1 MPRTDTI
8 RGSTLCDSSRL
19 PAVVA
24 QSRLVFIGCPEDG
37 FADAGRS
44 FPLVGLRRVEFRRAE
59 GGVFTAHVEDG
70 VLRLG
75 IPHPWVSSHHADLE
89 LDGTVELV
97 DLESRNGTLVE
108 GDMIERAVLASGDVF
123 EVGRCFFA
131 LRETRAPLHE
141 PLPAGAAAL
150 QTVVHPDYAASMHA
164 LARLAPTRVP
174 ILLIGDTG
182 TGKSAL
188 ARALH
193 RATGRGGPF
202 VGLNMM
208 ARSVE
213 RHLLGEANALL
224 AQARGGTLFLDDV
237 GTLSMDEQGTL
248 LSALLGF
255 LQPDSDALVLP
266 HDGVRII
273 AAASGDLH
281 RRAAEATFRPDLYAR
296 LAGYECRIPPLRE
309 RPEDLGLL
317 VRGIFEGA
325 GAAEQRVKVDVFRT
339 MLGQDWPFNVRE
351 LNNCLSAALALCEDG
366 APITAAIWREVQ
378 WPNAGVPAAPRL
390 ASVRET
396 IIRELA
402 AHRGDKAAAAKSLG
416 CDLGDIERWLSRF
429 DIVPE
434 QFAS

>member
-1 MPRTDTI
+1 
-8 RGSTLCDSSRL
+8 
-19 PAVVA
+19 
-24 QSRLVFIGCPEDG
+24 VFIGCPENG
-37 FADAGRS
+37 FANAGRS
-44 FPLVGLRRVEFRRAE
+44 FPLVGLRRVEFRRADR
-59 GGVFTAHVEDG
+59 GVFTAEVEDG

-75 IPHPWVSSHHADLE
+75 LPHPWVSSHHADLE
-89 LDGTVELV
+89 LDGTIELV

-131 LRETRAPLHE
+131 LRESRAPHHE
-141 PLPAGAAAL
+141 PSSGLHA
-150 QTVVHPDYAASMHA
+150 VVHPDYAASMHA
-164 LARLAPTRVP
+164 LGRLAPTRVP

-202 VGLNMM
+202 VALNMM

-213 RHLLGEANALL
+213 RHLLGEANGLL

-237 GTLSMDEQGTL
+237 GTLSLDEQAKL

-255 LQPDSDALVLP
+255 LQADSDALVLP
-266 HDGVRII
+266 ADGVRII
-273 AAASGDLH
+273 AAASSDLH

-317 VRGIFEGA
+317 VRSVFEGA
-325 GAAEQRVKVDVFRT
+325 GAAEQRIKVDVFRT
-339 MLGQDWPFNVRE
+339 MLAQDWPFNVRE

-416 CDLGDIERWLSRF
+416 CDLVDIERWLSRF

>member
-19 PAVVA
+19 PAAPA
-24 QSRLVFIGCPEDG
+24 QSRLVFIGCPADG
-37 FADAGRS
+37 FTNAGRS
-44 FPLVGLRRVEFRRAE
+44 FPLVGLRRVEFRRSSL
-59 GGVFTAHVEDG
+59 GNFTATTEDG

-75 IPHPWVSSHHADLE
+75 LPHPWVSSHHADLE
-89 LDGTVELV
+89 LEGTAELV
-97 DLESRNGTLVE
+97 DLDSRNGTLVE

-131 LRETRAPLHE
+131 LRETKAPVHE
-141 PLPAGAAAL
+141 AAAGPHP
-150 QTVVHPDYAASMHA
+150 VAHPDFAASMHA
-164 LARLAPTRVP
+164 LGRLAPTRVP

-188 ARALH
+188 ARQLH
-193 RATGRGGPF
+193 RSTGRGGPF
-202 VGLNMM
+202 VAVNMM

-213 RHLLGEANALL
+213 RHLLGEGSALL
-224 AQARGGTLFLDDV
+224 SQARGGTLFLDDV
-237 GTLSMDEQGTL
+237 GALSMDEQGRL

-255 LQPDSDALVLP
+255 LQSDSDALVLP
-266 HDGVRII
+266 PDGVRVIS
-273 AAASGDLH
+273 AASSNLH

-296 LAGYECRIPPLRE
+296 LAGYECRIPPLRD

-317 VRGIFEGA
+317 VQSIFDAA
-325 GAAEQRVKVDVFRT
+325 GASEQRIKVDVFRT
-339 MLGQDWPFNVRE
+339 MLGQEWPFNVRE
-351 LNNCLSAALALCEDG
+351 LNNCLSAASALCEDG

-416 CDLGDIERWLSRF
+416 CDLEDIERWLSRF
-429 DIVPE
+429 DLVPE
-434 QFAS
+434 HFAS

>member
-8 RGSTLCDSSRL
+8 RGSTLCDSSRIAAA
-19 PAVVA
+19 PE
-24 QSRLVFIGCPEDG
+24 QSRLVFVGSPEDG
-37 FADAGRS
+37 FRNAGRC
-44 FPLVGLRRVEFRRAE
+44 FPLAGLRRVEFRRAA
-59 GGVFTAHVEDG
+59 GGVLSSSIDDG
-70 VLRLG
+70 VLRIG
-75 IPHPWVSSHHADLE
+75 MPHPWVSSHHADLE
-89 LDGTVELV
+89 LDGKAELV
-97 DLESRNGTLVE
+97 DLESRNGTLLE
-108 GDMIERAVLASGDVF
+108 GDMIERAVLHSGDIF

-131 LRETRAPLHE
+131 LRQTQAPVHASTSE
-141 PLPAGAAAL
+141 L
-150 QTVVHPDYAASMHA
+150 QQVAHPDYAARMHA
-164 LARLAPTRVP
+164 LERLAPTRVP
-174 ILLIGDTG
+174 LLLIGDTG

-188 ARALH
+188 AQALH

-202 VGLNMM
+202 VALNMM

-213 RHLLGEANALL
+213 PSLLGEGDALL
-224 AQARGGTLFLDDV
+224 GRARGGTLFLDDV
-237 GTLSMDEQGTL
+237 GALSTEEQGRL

-255 LQPDSDALVLP
+255 MLPDSDALHLP
-266 HDGVRII
+266 EDGVRVI
-273 AAASGDLH
+273 AAASSNLH

-317 VRGIFEGA
+317 VRRIFEAA
-325 GAAEQRVKVDVFRT
+325 GVPQQRIKVDVFRT
-339 MLGQDWPFNVRE
+339 MLAQEWPFNVRE
-351 LNNCLSAALALCEDG
+351 LNNCVSAALALCEDA

-402 AHRGDKAAAAKSLG
+402 AHRGDKNAAAKSLG
-416 CDLGDIERWLSRF
+416 CAMVDIDRWLSRF
-429 DIVPE
+429 DLVPE

>member
-1 MPRTDTI
+1 M
-8 RGSTLCDSSRL
+8 
-19 PAVVA
+19 
-24 QSRLVFIGCPEDG
+24 
-37 FADAGRS
+37 
-44 FPLVGLRRVEFRRAE
+44 
-59 GGVFTAHVEDG
+59 
-70 VLRLG
+70 
-75 IPHPWVSSHHADLE
+75 PHPWVSSHHADLE
-89 LDGTVELV
+89 LEGSAELV
-97 DLESRNGTLVE
+97 DLHSRNGTLLE
-108 GDMIERAVLASGDVF
+108 GDMIERAILHSGDIF

-131 LRETRAPLHE
+131 LRQTKAPLYE
-141 PLPAGAAAL
+141 PTVAL
-150 QTVVHPDYAASMHA
+150 DPVAHPDFAASMHA
-164 LARLAPTRVP
+164 LERLAPTRVP
-174 ILLIGDTG
+174 LLLIGDTG

-202 VGLNMM
+202 VALNMM

-213 RHLLGEANALL
+213 PELLGEGNALL
-224 AQARGGTLFLDDV
+224 GQARGGTLFLDDV
-237 GTLSMDEQGTL
+237 GALSNEEQGRL

-255 LQPDSDALVLP
+255 MLPDSDGLHLP
-266 HDGVRII
+266 DDGVRVI
-273 AAASGDLH
+273 AAASSNLH

-317 VRGIFEGA
+317 VRGIFEAA
-325 GAAEQRVKVDVFRT
+325 GVPLQRVKVDVFRT
-339 MLGQDWPFNVRE
+339 MLSQEWPFNVRE
-351 LNNCLSAALALCEDG
+351 LNNCVSAALALCEAS

-378 WPNAGVPAAPRL
+378 WPNAGLPAAPRL

-416 CDLGDIERWLSRF
+416 CAMVDIDRWLSRF
-429 DIVPE
+429 DLVPE

>member
-19 PAVVA
+19 AAEPE
-24 QSRLVFIGCPEDG
+24 QSRLVFVGSPEDG
-37 FADAGRS
+37 FQHAGRC
-44 FPLVGLRRVEFRRAE
+44 FPLAGLRRVEFRRAE
-59 GGVFTAHVEDG
+59 RGPLTGNIEGD
-70 VLRLG
+70 VLRIG
-75 IPHPWVSSHHADLE
+75 MPHPWVSSHHADLE
-89 LDGTVELV
+89 LDGNAELV
-97 DLESRNGTLVE
+97 DLDSRNGTQLE
-108 GDMIERAVLASGDVF
+108 GDMIERAVLRSGDIF

-131 LRETRAPLHE
+131 LRQTKAPMHE
-141 PLPAGAAAL
+141 PTSALPPVA
-150 QTVVHPDYAASMHA
+150 HPDYAASTHA
-164 LARLAPTRVP
+164 LERLAPTRVP
-174 ILLIGDTG
+174 LLLIGDTG

-202 VGLNMM
+202 VALNMM

-213 RHLLGEANALL
+213 QNLLGEGDSLL
-224 AQARGGTLFLDDV
+224 GQARGGTLFLDDV
-237 GTLSMDEQGTL
+237 GALSTEEQGRL

-255 LQPDSDALVLP
+255 MIPDSDALNLP
-266 HDGVRII
+266 DDGVRVI
-273 AAASGDLH
+273 AAASSNLH
-281 RRAAEATFRPDLYAR
+281 LRAAEATFRPDLYAR

-317 VRGIFEGA
+317 VRGIFEAA
-325 GAAEQRVKVDVFRT
+325 GVPAQRIKVDVFRT
-339 MLGQDWPFNVRE
+339 MLAQDWPFNVRE
-351 LNNCLSAALALCEDG
+351 LNNCVSAALALCEDS

-416 CDLGDIERWLSRF
+416 CAMVDIDRWLSRF
-429 DIVPE
+429 DLVPE

>member
-19 PAVVA
+19 AAAPE
-24 QSRLVFIGCPEDG
+24 QSRLVFVGSPEDG
-37 FADAGRS
+37 FAHAGQS
-44 FPLVGLRRVEFRRAE
+44 FPLAGLRRVEFRRAE
-59 GGVFTAHVEDG
+59 RGPLTSSIEGG
-70 VLRLG
+70 VLR
-75 IPHPWVSSHHADLE
+75 ICMPHPWVSSHHADLE
-89 LDGTVELV
+89 LDGNAELV
-97 DLESRNGTLVE
+97 DLESRNGTLLE
-108 GDMIERAVLASGDVF
+108 GDMIERAVLHSGDIF

-131 LRETRAPLHE
+131 LRQTKAPAHE
-141 PLPAGAAAL
+141 PTTELHPVA
-150 QTVVHPDYAASMHA
+150 HPDYAASMHA
-164 LARLAPTRVP
+164 LERLAPTRVP
-174 ILLIGDTG
+174 LLLIGDTG

-202 VGLNMM
+202 VALNMM

-213 RHLLGEANALL
+213 PSLLGEGNALL

-237 GTLSMDEQGTL
+237 GALSTEEQGRL

-255 LQPDSDALVLP
+255 MLPDSDALNLP
-266 HDGVRII
+266 DDGVRVI
-273 AAASGDLH
+273 AAASSNLH

-317 VRGIFEGA
+317 VRGIFEAA
-325 GAAEQRVKVDVFRT
+325 GVPGQRVKVDVFRT
-339 MLGQDWPFNVRE
+339 MLAQEWPFNVRE
-351 LNNCLSAALALCEDG
+351 LNNCVSAALALCEES

-416 CDLGDIERWLSRF
+416 CAMVDIDRWLSRF
-429 DIVPE
+429 DLVPE

>member
-19 PAVVA
+19 VA
-24 QSRLVFIGCPEDG
+24 APQQSRLVFVGSPEDG
-37 FADAGRS
+37 FKHAGRC
-44 FPLVGLRRVEFRRAE
+44 FPLAGLRRVEFRRAK
-59 GGVFTAHVEDG
+59 GDSLTSSVEDD
-70 VLRLG
+70 VLRIG
-75 IPHPWVSSHHADLE
+75 MPHPWVSSHHADLD
-89 LDGTVELV
+89 LDGKAELV
-97 DLESRNGTLVE
+97 DLESRNGTLLE
-108 GDMIERAVLASGDVF
+108 GDMIERAVLYSGDIF

-131 LRETRAPLHE
+131 LRETKAPIHDSTSVLY
-141 PLPAGAAAL
+141 PVA
-150 QTVVHPDYAASMHA
+150 HPDYAASRHA
-164 LARLAPTRVP
+164 LERLAPTRVP
-174 ILLIGDTG
+174 LLLIGDTG

-202 VGLNMM
+202 VALNMM

-213 RHLLGEANALL
+213 PSLLGEGDALL
-224 AQARGGTLFLDDV
+224 GQARGGTLFLDDV
-237 GTLSMDEQGTL
+237 GALSTEEQGRL

-255 LQPDSDALVLP
+255 MLPDSDALNLSD
-266 HDGVRII
+266 DGVRVI
-273 AAASGDLH
+273 AAASSNLH

-296 LAGYECRIPPLRE
+296 LAGFECRIPPLRE

-317 VRGIFEGA
+317 VRGIFEAA
-325 GAAEQRVKVDVFRT
+325 GVPQQRVKVDVFRT
-339 MLGQDWPFNVRE
+339 ILAQEWPFNVRE
-351 LNNCLSAALALCEDG
+351 LNNCLSAALALCEES

-378 WPNAGVPAAPRL
+378 WPNVGVPAAPRL

-402 AHRGDKAAAAKSLG
+402 THRGDKTAAAKSLG
-416 CDLGDIERWLSRF
+416 CAMVDIDRWLSRF
-429 DIVPE
+429 DLVPE

>member
-8 RGSTLCDSSRL
+8 RGSTLCDSSRIAAA
-19 PAVVA
+19 PE
-24 QSRLVFIGCPEDG
+24 QSRLVFVGSPEDG
-37 FADAGRS
+37 FAQAGQC
-44 FPLVGLRRVEFRRAE
+44 FPLAGLRRVEFRRAAVGPLTAVVE
-59 GGVFTAHVEDG
+59 GD
-70 VLRLG
+70 VLRIG
-75 IPHPWVSSHHADLE
+75 MPHPWVSSHHADIE
-89 LDGTVELV
+89 LDGKAELV
-97 DLESRNGTLVE
+97 DLESRNGTQLE
-108 GDMIERAVLASGDVF
+108 GDMIERAVLHSGDIF

-131 LRETRAPLHE
+131 MRQSLAPMHD
-141 PLPAGAAAL
+141 PTSALPPVA
-150 QTVVHPDYAASMHA
+150 HPDYAASTHA
-164 LARLAPTRVP
+164 LERLAPTRVP
-174 ILLIGDTG
+174 LLLIGDTG

-202 VGLNMM
+202 VALNMM

-213 RHLLGEANALL
+213 PNLLGEGNSLL

-237 GTLSMDEQGTL
+237 DALSTKEQGRL

-255 LQPDSDALVLP
+255 MMPDSDALNLP
-266 HDGVRII
+266 DDGVRVV
-273 AAASGDLH
+273 AAASSNLH

-317 VRGIFEGA
+317 VRGIFEAA
-325 GAAEQRVKVDVFRT
+325 GVPEQRIKVDVFRT
-339 MLGQDWPFNVRE
+339 MLAQEWPFNVRE
-351 LNNCLSAALALCEDG
+351 LNNCVSAALALCEDS

-416 CDLGDIERWLSRF
+416 CAMVDIDRWLSRF
-429 DIVPE
+429 DLVPE